1 MLGIDLCVKK
11 KKGKGK
17 GNGRKEEH
25 VLEQL
30 VAKVSEDEWEGDS
43 GLTGRESRG
52 GSGGEWEK

>member
-1 MLGIDLCVKK
+1 MCKK

-43 GLTGRESRG
+43 GLTGRESRR